1 MPINPTPVSKREIN
15 TNCKAT
21 VSSVVNLI
29 DAKYSFNDL
38 IISQKL
44 KEKLLELISYENN
57 KKLIFQEWGL
67 SRVLPQ
73 KGLSVCLYGES
84 GTGKTMCAHAIAN
97 CIKKKMLIVNYAE
110 IESKFVGETSKNLV
124 RLFLEAKQNDAILLF
139 DEADALLSKRVS
151 SMSTASDVS
160 VNQTR
165 NTLLKLLDEYEGIV
179 IYTTNFAEN
188 FDSAF
193 ARRIFAH
200 INITLP
206 DENGRKALWEHY
218 LVSSLPINNREETIQ
233 ELSQVDGITG
243 ADIANIVLRAAIKLS
258 VSEKKEIHCEDLIG
272 YIQDCLNT
280 KSLTKDK
287 FIYETRKVSK
297 EYIQEK
303 IGK

>member
-110 IESKFVGETSKNLV
+110 IESKFVGETSKCRFVKHMLHPT
-124 RLFLEAKQNDAILLF
+124 E
-139 DEADALLSKRVS
+139 
-151 SMSTASDVS
+151 
-160 VNQTR
+160 
-165 NTLLKLLDEYEGIV
+165 
-179 IYTTNFAEN
+179 
-188 FDSAF
+188 
-193 ARRIFAH
+193 
-200 INITLP
+200 
-206 DENGRKALWEHY
+206 
-218 LVSSLPINNREETIQ
+218 
-233 ELSQVDGITG
+233 
-243 ADIANIVLRAAIKLS
+243 
-258 VSEKKEIHCEDLIG
+258 
-272 YIQDCLNT
+272 
-280 KSLTKDK
+280 
-287 FIYETRKVSK
+287 
-297 EYIQEK
+297 
-303 IGK
+303 